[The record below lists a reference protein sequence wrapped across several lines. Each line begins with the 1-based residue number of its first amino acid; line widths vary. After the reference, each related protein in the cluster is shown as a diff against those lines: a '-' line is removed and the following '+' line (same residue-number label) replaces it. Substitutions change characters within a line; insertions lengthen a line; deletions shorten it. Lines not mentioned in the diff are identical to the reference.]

1 MHIPYNQILKY
12 AGKTAGLLS
21 LMFCLAISL
30 PNSALAQGFDI
41 SGQVVDSETNE
52 PIPGANIVEVGT
64 QTGTVTNPDGEFSL
78 TVSAA
83 DVQIRVS
90 FIGYQAQTIN
100 VDGRST
106 ITVRM
111 QQEVGQLDDLVVT
124 AFGIQREERS
134 LGYSVGRVNT
144 EDFARVRSTNIGDNL
159 SGQVAGLQ
167 VTSPP
172 TGPAGSTRLVLRGV
186 TSLTGNNEPLIVV
199 DGVPMDNRTIGEA
212 GEWGGFDGGEGLSA
226 LNPDDIAD
234 LTVLKGPSAT
244 ALYGSRAQ
252 NGAIIVTTKTG
263 AGRDGFSVE
272 VRSNV
277 TFESVLATYDNVQ
290 TEFGQGS
297 RGRAPRSQAE
307 ALQFGIASWGEPI
320 SGQSVVQFDGV
331 TRPYVLNDRNLENFY
346 DRGTNIANTVAVSG
360 GTENSSFRLSVNRLN
375 STGIIPTSTV
385 DRDNINFIGSRRVG
399 DLTVEAKANY
409 IIEETNFRP
418 QLSDNPSNPALSLA
432 YMPVTIDVR
441 DLANYKDAQG
451 NHIPFTSSNFRPNP
465 YWGFNE
471 NGNQDD
477 RRRLIGFVRANYEI
491 LDWLSFQARIG
502 TDFYN
507 LRRTT
512 WDNTGTPWVINGQMN
527 EQSYNVREDNIDAFF
542 QLQRSLTSDVG
553 VNATFGAARTY
564 ETFEEVSYGGN
575 TFIIPNLIT
584 IGNTTQSSRGVGYGF
599 NEKQVN
605 SLFGTVQF
613 DYQSLLFLELT
624 ARNDWS
630 STLPSDNNSY
640 FYPSV
645 NLSFSFAEALGLTND
660 WFNYGQIR
668 TSWASVGGDTDPYQ
682 LSLTYAI
689 SGGHPTKDGGN
700 AAHGGISGG
709 QIPLADLKPTST
721 TALEAGVDLRF
732 FDGRLGLDATVYQ
745 QTTSDQILATTIS
758 NASGF
763 DNRVINAGEI
773 ENSGIEMRLTARP
786 VVTQNAQWNI
796 ALNYGRNRNEV
807 VSLEGDLESLRL
819 GTSRSLHTFVDA
831 RVGEPYGQ
839 IVGRAY
845 QRDDQGRIIHNDA
858 GLPLFDNN
866 VVLGNYTPDW
876 TGSIS
881 NNVTYRNFSLG
892 ALIDIRSGG
901 QIYSLTNAQM
911 YGTGR
916 HIDTLPGRSTAQF
929 DGNDNFLG
937 GGVVGDG
944 VNESGQTN
952 NVEVDPQVYYS
963 HIGANIS
970 EDFVYDASYVKLRS
984 FSVGYSLPTTVV
996 QRVGLSAASVS
1007 IVGRNLWLIHKNTPN
1022 IDPESVINTGNAQG
1036 LEHATLPST
1045 RSFGFDI
1052 SLQF

>member
-1 MHIPYNQILKY
+1 MHIPYNQIFKVT
-12 AGKTAGLLS
+12 GKAVGLLS
-21 LMFCLAISL
+21 LLLCLAISL
-30 PNSALAQGFDI
+30 PHSAFAQGFDI
-41 SGQVVDSETNE
+41 TGQVVDGETND

-90 FIGYQAQTIN
+90 FIGYQAQTLN
-100 VDGRST
+100 VDGRSNIT
-106 ITVRM
+106 IRM

-124 AFGIQREERS
+124 AFGVQREERS

-252 NGAIIVTTKTG
+252 NGAIIVTTKSG
-263 AGRDGFSVE
+263 AGTDGFSVS

-277 TFESVLATYDNVQ
+277 TFENVLVGYDEVQ
-290 TEFGQGS
+290 EEFGMGS
-297 RGRAPRSQAE
+297 RGRAPRTQTE
-307 ALQFGIASWGEPI
+307 AVNFGTASWGEPI
-320 SGQSVVQFDGV
+320 QGQQVVQFDGEM
-331 TRPYVLNDRNLENFY
+331 RPYVVNDNLRNFY
-346 DRGTNIANTVAVSG
+346 DTGTNISNSIAVSG

-409 IIEETNFRP
+409 IIEATNFRP
-418 QLSDNPSNPALSLA
+418 QLSDNPSNPALSLS
-432 YMPVTIDVR
+432 YMPLTLDVR
-441 DLANYKDAQG
+441 QLQNYKDEQG
-451 NHIPFTSSNFRPNP
+451 NHIPYNTGAFRPNP

-471 NGNQDD
+471 NGNEDD

-491 LDWLSFQARIG
+491 FDWLSFQARLG

-542 QLQRSLTSDVG
+542 QLQRSITSDIG

-584 IGNTTQSSRGVGYGF
+584 IGNTTQSSRSVGYAF

-605 SLFGTVQF
+605 SLFGSAQF
-613 DYQSLLFLELT
+613 DYQNLVFLEIT
-624 ARNDWS
+624 GRNDWS

-660 WFNYGQIR
+660 WFNYGQFR

-721 TALEAGVDLRF
+721 TALEAGIDLRF

-763 DNRVINAGEI
+763 DSRVINAGEI
-773 ENSGIEMRLTARP
+773 DNSGIELRVTGRP
-786 VVTQNAQWNI
+786 VVTQNLQWDI
-796 ALNYGRNRNEV
+796 GVNYARNRNEV

-819 GTSRSLHTFVDA
+819 GISRSQHTFVDA

-845 QRDDQGRIIHNDA
+845 QRDSQGRVVHDSS

-881 NNVTYRNFSLG
+881 NNVTFRNMSLT
-892 ALIDIRSGG
+892 ALVDIRSGG

-911 YGTGR
+911 YQTGL
-916 HIDTLPGRSTAQF
+916 HKNTIPGRSTATF
-929 DGNDNFLG
+929 DSDDNFIS
-937 GGVVGDG
+937 GGVVGEGVTQDG
-944 VNESGQTN
+944 DTN
-952 NVEVDPQVYYS
+952 TTEVDPQVYYS

-984 FSVGYSLPTTVV
+984 LAIGYSLPVDLV
-996 QRVGLSAASVS
+996 QRIGLSGASFS

>member
-1 MHIPYNQILKY
+1 MHSPYYNFINRVLK
-12 AGKTAGLLS
+12 ASGLLS
-21 LMFCLAISL
+21 LMLCMALVL
-30 PNSALAQGFDI
+30 PNSVLAQGFDI
-41 SGQVVDSETNE
+41 TGQVVDGETND

-64 QTGTVTNPDGEFSL
+64 QTGTVTDQNGEFSL

-83 DVQIRVS
+83 DVQVRVS
-90 FIGYQAQTIN
+90 FIGYQAQVIN
-100 VDGRST
+100 IDGRST
-106 ITVRM
+106 ITIAL

-124 AFGIQREERS
+124 AFGVQREERS

-144 EDFARVRSTNIGDNL
+144 EDFARVRSTNIAESL

-172 TGPAGSTRLVLRGV
+172 TGPAGSTRMVLRGV

-199 DGVPMDNRTIGEA
+199 DGIPMDNRTIGEA

-252 NGAIIVTTKTG
+252 NGAILITTKTG
-263 AGRDGFSVE
+263 GERDGFTVE

-277 TFESVLATYDNVQ
+277 TFENVLATYDAVQ
-290 TEFGQGS
+290 TEYGQGS
-297 RGRAPRSQAE
+297 RGRAPRTQGE

-320 SGQSVVQFDGV
+320 NGQPVVQFDGE
-331 TRPYVLNDRNLENFY
+331 TRPYVLNADNLENFY
-346 DRGTNIANTVAVSG
+346 DTGTNFANTIAVSG
-360 GTENSSFRLSVNRLN
+360 GTENSTYRLSVNRLN

-385 DRDNINFIGSRRVG
+385 NRDNINFIGSRRIG

-432 YMPVTIDVR
+432 FMPVTIDVR
-441 DLANYKDAQG
+441 DLSNYKDAQG

-471 NGNQDD
+471 NGNQDE
-477 RRRLIGFVRANYEI
+477 RRRIIGFIRANYDI
-491 LDWLSFQARIG
+491 FDWLSFQARAG

-527 EQSYNVREDNIDAFF
+527 EFSYNVREDNFDAFF
-542 QLQRSLTSDVG
+542 QLQRSLTEDIG
-553 VNATFGAARTY
+553 VNATFGGARTY
-564 ETFEEVSYGGN
+564 ETFEQVSYSGN
-575 TFIIPNLIT
+575 TFVIPNLIT
-584 IGNTTQSSRGVGYGF
+584 IGNTTQSSRALGYGF
-599 NEKQVN
+599 DEKQVN
-605 SLFGTVQF
+605 SLFGSAQF
-613 DYQSLLFLELT
+613 DYRNLLFVELT

-630 STLPSDNNSY
+630 STLPADNNSY

-645 NLSFSFAEALGLTND
+645 NVSYSFAEALGLTSD
-660 WFNYGQIR
+660 FFNYGQVR
-668 TSWASVGGDTDPYQ
+668 ASWASVGGDTDPYQ
-682 LSLTYAI
+682 LNLTYAI

-700 AAHGGISGG
+700 ANHGGITGN
-709 QIPLADLKPTST
+709 QVPLADLRPTST
-721 TALEAGVDLRF
+721 EAIEAGIDLRF
-732 FDGRLGLDATVYQ
+732 LNGRLGFDATVYQ
-745 QTTSDQILATTIS
+745 QNTSDQILPTTIS
-758 NASGF
+758 NTSGF
-763 DNRVINAGEI
+763 ESRIINAGEI
-773 ENSGIEMRLTARP
+773 QNRGLEMRVTGRP
-786 VVTQNAQWNI
+786 IVSQRAQWDVAVNF
-796 ALNYGRNRNEV
+796 ALNRNEV

-819 GTSRSLHTFVDA
+819 GQSRSLHTFVDA
-831 RVGEPYGQ
+831 RVGEAYGQ

-845 QRDDQGRIIHNDA
+845 QRDNQGRIVHNDA
-858 GLPLFDNN
+858 GLPLWDNN

-876 TGSIS
+876 TASV
-881 NNVTYRNFSLG
+881 NNTVTFRNFLFS

-901 QIYSLTNAQM
+901 EIYSLTNAQM

-916 HIDTLPGRSTAQF
+916 HIDTLPGRDTAQF
-929 DGNDNFLG
+929 DSDDNFIS

-944 VNESGQTN
+944 VNQDGQPNTI
-952 NVEVDPQVYYS
+952 EVDPQVYYS
-963 HIGANIS
+963 HIGSNIS

-984 FSVGYSLPTTVV
+984 FSIGYSLPVNLV
-996 QRVGLSAASVS
+996 QRVGLSGASVS